1 MIRHAGAGGKLC
13 RTRGTAGW
21 SPADSGREISLLL
34 AVLMIMIAVA
44 GTGSYG
50 RSEDTGAISAND
62 AVARVSEDPAVGA
75 WVTAVKSQSPQNRAV
90 IEVDSEDAAVYTA
103 HAYEIVDDGRGQL
116 HTATFG
122 W

>member
-1 MIRHAGAGGKLC
+1 
-13 RTRGTAGW
+13 
-21 SPADSGREISLLL
+21 
-34 AVLMIMIAVA
+34 MIMIAVA

-62 AVARVSEDPAVGA
+62 AVARVSEDPVVGV

-90 IEVDSEDAAVYTA
+90 IKVDSEDAAVHTA

-122 W
+122 WQEVSKKTGTVLGLCRDAGRVWTGHSA